1 MITRLE
7 KEESQN
13 SDEWQLQGGTFAGT
27 MINPIQKASSG
38 RIMKMDF
45 KFTLRYILG
54 VFKPKARFWGRKAMG
69 FGV

>member
-7 KEESQN
+7 KEEESQN

-27 MINPIQKASSG
+27 MINPIQKAPSG

-54 VFKPKARFWGRKAMG
+54 VFKPKARF
-69 FGV
+69 